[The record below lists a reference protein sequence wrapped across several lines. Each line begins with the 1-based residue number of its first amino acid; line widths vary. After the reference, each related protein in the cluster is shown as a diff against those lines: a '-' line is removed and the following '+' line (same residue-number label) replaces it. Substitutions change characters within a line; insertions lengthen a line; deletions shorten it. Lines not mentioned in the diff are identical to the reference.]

1 MTSTPR
7 EQTRAAWPAASAS
20 SRAQG
25 RLRLLDHAVVNGR
38 RVDTDTAGYLVQ
50 AVTVVVVIL
59 AALVASVVFVVWG
72 LGKLVG
78 LW

>member
-1 MTSTPR
+1 M
-7 EQTRAAWPAASAS
+7 
-20 SRAQG
+20 
-25 RLRLLDHAVVNGR
+25 VNGR